1 MEDKREKI
9 DDFPKVIRKHSYEE
23 FAKKID
29 GMSLEDLRKL
39 MELGDHDYTYIENPN
54 MDRRFNNLMK
64 DKDCDFELGLGDTRL
79 DNSGMDDFK
88 NPNKDKVTAYTDE
101 YGVRLGMFI
110 DDKDK
115 GRRR

>member
-1 MEDKREKI
+1 MYDV
-9 DDFPKVIRKHSYEE
+9 FPKISRNHGYEE

-29 GMSLEDLRKL
+29 NMSLEDLRKL

-54 MDRRFNNLMK
+54 MDRRFNNPMK
-64 DKDCDFELGLGDTRL
+64 DKDSDFELGLGDARL

-88 NPNKDKVTAYTDE
+88 NPNIDKVTAYTDSD
-101 YGVRLGMFI
+101 GVRLGTFI
-110 DDKDK
+110 DDRDK

>member
-29 GMSLEDLRKL
+29 GMSLDDLRKL

-54 MDRRFNNLMK
+54 MDRRFDNPMK
-64 DKDCDFELGLGDTRL
+64 DKDSDFELGLGDTRI
-79 DNSGMDDFK
+79 DNSGMDYYR
-88 NPNKDKVTAYTDE
+88 NPNKEKANAYTDLN
-101 YGVRLGMFI
+101 GFRLDAFI
-110 DDKDK
+110 DDRDK

>member
-9 DDFPKVIRKHSYEE
+9 DDFPKISRNHGYEE

-29 GMSLEDLRKL
+29 NMSLEDLRKL

-64 DKDCDFELGLGDTRL
+64 DNDCDFELGLGDTRL
-79 DNSGMDDFK
+79 DNGGMDDFK
-88 NPNKDKVTAYTDE
+88 NPNIDKVTAYTDE